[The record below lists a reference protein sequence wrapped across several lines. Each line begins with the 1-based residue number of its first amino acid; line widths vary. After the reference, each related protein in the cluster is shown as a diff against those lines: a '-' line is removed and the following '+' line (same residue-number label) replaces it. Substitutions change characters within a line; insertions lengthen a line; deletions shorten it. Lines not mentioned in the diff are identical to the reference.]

1 LSKTDSSNHQPEKL
15 VATNRKARHDYHIEE
30 TLEAGIALW
39 GTEVKSMRAG
49 KMSLQDSFARIE
61 GNEVLLYNAHI
72 APYTH
77 GNRWNHEPTRPRKLL
92 LHRSEIRRLIGK
104 TREQGITLIPLR
116 AYFTPQGYAKVELAL
131 ARGKR
136 QWDKREAIAKR
147 ETLREV
153 SRSLKRDSQRQYGG
167 E

>member
-1 LSKTDSSNHQPEKL
+1 MSKGKTSNGPRQL

-30 TLEAGIALW
+30 TFEAGIVLL

-49 KMSLQDSFARIE
+49 KMNLQDSFARIDGDE
-61 GNEVLLYNAHI
+61 MFLHNAHI

-77 GNRWNHEPTRPRKLL
+77 GNRWNHEPIRSRKLL

-104 TREQGITLIPLR
+104 TRESGLTLIPLQ
-116 AYFTPQGYAKVELAL
+116 AYFTPQGYAKIELAL

-136 QWDKREAIAKR
+136 QWDKRETIAKR
-147 ETLREV
+147 ETQRDI
-153 SRSLKRDSQRQYGG
+153 SRSLKRNLERQHGG